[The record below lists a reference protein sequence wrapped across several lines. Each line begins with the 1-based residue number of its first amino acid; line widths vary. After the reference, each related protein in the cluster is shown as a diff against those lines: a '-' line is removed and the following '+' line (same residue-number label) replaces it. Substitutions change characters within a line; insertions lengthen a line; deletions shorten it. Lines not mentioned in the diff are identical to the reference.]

1 MNMTEDKKE
10 LVKMKAPFQDSAWK
24 VLLPVGWDISP
35 IWCLLD
41 FIASNTSSIQMIN
54 VRMLTLLAYSAV
66 AVLRN
71 PLFNVAVMRSQL
83 PSELLINSFAGNDEI
98 LLLPFWATEPE

>member
-1 MNMTEDKKE
+1 
-10 LVKMKAPFQDSAWK
+10 
-24 VLLPVGWDISP
+24 
-35 IWCLLD
+35 
-41 FIASNTSSIQMIN
+41 MIN

-98 LLLPFWATEPE
+98 LLLPF